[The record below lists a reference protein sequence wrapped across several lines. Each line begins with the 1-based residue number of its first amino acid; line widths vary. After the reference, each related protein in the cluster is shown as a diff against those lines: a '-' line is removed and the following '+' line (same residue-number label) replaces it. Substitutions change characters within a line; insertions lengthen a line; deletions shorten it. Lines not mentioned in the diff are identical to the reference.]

1 MAICVICK
9 KSFKYYSFF
18 YRLNEQFII
27 CSQCFSSFPVIHK
40 KYSLFDTEIYC
51 IYAYRAP
58 INSHLMDLKVKG
70 DVALS
75 GVFLSPFKNFIET
88 KYRNYIILPIPSTK
102 KSDKKRGFNHIEE
115 IAKTLNLKQIKA
127 FIKIKD
133 YKQTNQKY
141 ENRIDIQKVI
151 KLNTKLDKTK
161 KYLLLDDVITSG
173 NSIKAC
179 LNLLRKEGIKNIKV
193 LIVSDNYHK

>member
-51 IYAYRAP
+51 IYAYRTP
-58 INSHLMDLKVKG
+58 INSYLMDLKVKG

-127 FIKIKD
+127 FIKTKD

-173 NSIKAC
+173 NSIKVC

-193 LIVSDNYHK
+193 LIISDNYHK